1 MKGTAGLNPYTSGL
15 HKYPR
20 GAYPSV
26 PEQSLHNQLKEHYAR
41 PGDVVEGRVSGY
53 VADIVRGDS
62 LIEIQTGNFQGEF
75 RKKIRRLLKSHRVHV
90 VYPVAERRWIIR
102 REGDRR
108 TRRVSPRRGRI
119 EELFNEL
126 VYAPD
131 LPTTPGFSLE
141 VTLVDTEEDQEV
153 KWRGRRRTRY
163 RTTDRRLLR
172 VVGSRTFSRPEDYL
186 GLMPEKL
193 ETAFTARELSRRTG
207 LRITLARRMVY
218 CIAKMGLLKEVGAV
232 ARAKLYQVKRG

>member
-1 MKGTAGLNPYTSGL
+1 M
-15 HKYPR
+15 
-20 GAYPSV
+20 

-41 PGDVVEGRVSGY
+41 PGDIVEGRVSGY

-90 VYPVAERRWIIR
+90 VYPVAERRWIVR
-102 REGDRR
+102 REEGRR
-108 TRRVSPRRGRI
+108 TRRVSPRRGRV

-131 LPTTPGFSLE
+131 LLTTPGFSLE

-186 GLMPEKL
+186 GLLPEKL

-218 CIAKMGLLKEVGAV
+218 CLAKMGLLKEVGAV

>member
-1 MKGTAGLNPYTSGL
+1 
-15 HKYPR
+15 
-20 GAYPSV
+20 V

-75 RKKIRRLLKSHRVHV
+75 RKKIRRLLRDHRVHV
-90 VYPVAERRWIIR
+90 VYPVAERKWIIR
-102 REGDRR
+102 QEEGRR
-108 TRRVSPRRGRI
+108 TRRVSPRRGRT
-119 EELFNEL
+119 EEVFNEL

-141 VTLVDTEEDQEV
+141 VALVDTEEDQEV

-163 RTTDRRLLR
+163 RTTDRRLLG

-218 CIAKMGLLKEVGAV
+218 CLAKMGLLKEVGAV

>member
-1 MKGTAGLNPYTSGL
+1 M
-15 HKYPR
+15 
-20 GAYPSV
+20 

-75 RKKIRRLLKSHRVHV
+75 RKKIRRLLRDHRVHV
-90 VYPVAERRWIIR
+90 VYPVAERKWIIR
-102 REGDRR
+102 QEEGRR
-108 TRRVSPRRGRI
+108 TRRVSPRRGRV

-141 VTLVDTEEDQEV
+141 VALVDTEEDQEV

-163 RTTDRRLLR
+163 RTTDRRLLG

-218 CIAKMGLLKEVGAV
+218 CLAKMGLLKEVGAV